1 MINKSIISLTLLCSL
16 FVSAAIQ
23 AEPKPI
29 DHVTVIVN
37 DGVILEGEIQA
48 IIDEVKSTAL
58 LNNQSLPSDRA
69 LRAQAVDRLIL
80 NSIQMQ
86 MAERMGIQVS
96 DAHLDSVLQ
105 NIAQSQNIS
114 VEQMRQEIVK
124 SGESYE
130 RYREK
135 LREEVALNEVRRG
148 NVHRRVNIS
157 LQEVT
162 TLIGLMDENSSKEEY
177 QIGHIL
183 VSVPS
188 KAAQSE
194 VDAKKDIADKVISL
208 LKDGS
213 DFKKVAIASSSGAKA
228 LEGGDWG
235 YMGINEMPSLFSESV
250 RGKKTGDLIGP
261 LRSGAGFHIVKIL
274 DIRGRQTVEVKEVL
288 ARHILITPSIIL
300 SEEKAKNMLNKFLA
314 QVEDGSADFGKLAKQ
329 HSEDPGSALKNG
341 ELGWANPD
349 IYAPK
354 FKEVLASLKIGEYSK
369 PFRTQFGWHVVQLME
384 ERTADATEKSKQD
397 QAYQI
402 LYKRKF
408 AEETENW
415 LREIRDQAFIEVIAE

>member
-1 MINKSIISLTLLCSL
+1 MINKSMLPLLCSL
-16 FVSAAIQ
+16 FVAPLVM

-29 DHVTVIVN
+29 DHVTVVVD

-48 IIDEVKSTAL
+48 IIKDVKKQAL
-58 LNNQSLPSDRA
+58 ENNQTLPSDRA
-69 LRAQAVDRLIL
+69 LRAQAIDRLIL
-80 NSIQMQ
+80 NSIQLQ
-86 MAERMGIQVS
+86 LAERMGIQVS
-96 DAHLDSVLQ
+96 DAHLDSIIQ
-105 NIAQSQNIS
+105 NIAAGQKMT
-114 VEQMRQEIVK
+114 VEQLRLDVIK

-135 LREEVALNEVRRG
+135 LREEIAVNEARRS
-148 NVHRRVNIS
+148 NVSRRINIS
-157 LQEVT
+157 LQEIT
-162 TLIGLMDENSSKEEY
+162 SLLQLMEEQSSKEEY

-183 VSVPS
+183 ISVES
-188 KAAQSE
+188 KATQDE
-194 VDAKKDIADKVISL
+194 INTRKDIADRVLKL
-208 LKDGS
+208 LNEGS

-235 YMGINEMPSLFSESV
+235 YMSINEMPTLFAESV
-250 RGKKTGDLIGP
+250 KGKKKGDIIGP
-261 LRSGAGFHIVKIL
+261 LRSGAGFHIVKLI

-300 SEEKAKNMLNKFLA
+300 SEEKAKNMLAEFSTQIQNGEKEFS
-314 QVEDGSADFGKLAKQ
+314 DLAKE
-329 HSEDPGSALKNG
+329 HSEDPGSALKGG
-341 ELGWANPD
+341 ELGWSNPD

-354 FKEVLASLKIGEYSK
+354 FKETLATLEKGEMSQ
-369 PFRTQFGWHVVQLME
+369 PFRTQFGWHIVQLMD

-408 AEETENW
+408 AEEAESW
-415 LREIRDQAFIEVIAE
+415 LREIRDKAFIEIVAE